1 MHLQCCVLT
10 SACACTV
17 QHVCHVQLY
26 FIHTVQHLTSRLKCL
41 TCGSFVTVVFTLE
54 LVCRITYKIPTRGLL
69 GIRSAML
76 TATKGTAML
85 NTIFSEYGPWSGTI
99 ATRENGSLTAH
110 EQGQVTSYALE
121 SIQQRGKLFCGSGDQ
136 VYEDQVV
143 GIHQRNTDL
152 KVNVCKKKQ
161 VNNIRR

>member
-1 MHLQCCVLT
+1 
-10 SACACTV
+10 
-17 QHVCHVQLY
+17 
-26 FIHTVQHLTSRLKCL
+26 
-41 TCGSFVTVVFTLE
+41 
-54 LVCRITYKIPTRGLL
+54 
-69 GIRSAML
+69 ML

-85 NTIFSEYGPWSGTI
+85 NTVFAEYAPWSGPI

-121 SIQQRGKLFCGSGDQ
+121 SIQQRGKLFCGAGDQ

-143 GIHQRNTDL
+143 GIHQRNNDL

-161 VNNIRR
+161 MTNIRRWGRPLTLMLFESISTDVHIIDALQESYVGCLKQHHLVFTSHAIRWLVATLL

>member
-1 MHLQCCVLT
+1 
-10 SACACTV
+10 
-17 QHVCHVQLY
+17 
-26 FIHTVQHLTSRLKCL
+26 
-41 TCGSFVTVVFTLE
+41 
-54 LVCRITYKIPTRGLL
+54 
-69 GIRSAML
+69 ML

-85 NTIFSEYGPWSGTI
+85 NTIFSEYGPWSGPI

-121 SIQQRGKLFCGSGDQ
+121 SIQQRGKLFCGAGDQ

-143 GIHQRNTDL
+143 GIHQRNNDL

-161 VNNIRR
+161 VTNIRRWAAVSSCCVGVLSVALAVAGVVHGPKKYVKPAILYYIFYHV

>member
-1 MHLQCCVLT
+1 M
-10 SACACTV
+10 
-17 QHVCHVQLY
+17 
-26 FIHTVQHLTSRLKCL
+26 
-41 TCGSFVTVVFTLE
+41 
-54 LVCRITYKIPTRGLL
+54 VCRITYKIPTRGLL

-85 NTIFSEYGPWSGTI
+85 NTIFSEYGPWSGPI

>member
-1 MHLQCCVLT
+1 MQSLP
-10 SACACTV
+10 
-17 QHVCHVQLY
+17 QLY
-26 FIHTVQHLTSRLKCL
+26 
-41 TCGSFVTVVFTLE
+41 VFSV
-54 LVCRITYKIPTRGLL
+54 LVLLHVSVPLAKWCNLCCRITYKIPTRGLL

-85 NTIFSEYGPWSGTI
+85 NTVFAEYAPWSGPI

-121 SIQQRGKLFCGSGDQ
+121 SIQQRGKLFCGAGDQ

-143 GIHQRNTDL
+143 GIHQRNNDL

-161 VNNIRR
+161 MTNIRR

>member
-1 MHLQCCVLT
+1 
-10 SACACTV
+10 
-17 QHVCHVQLY
+17 
-26 FIHTVQHLTSRLKCL
+26 
-41 TCGSFVTVVFTLE
+41 
-54 LVCRITYKIPTRGLL
+54 
-69 GIRSAML
+69 ML

-85 NTIFSEYGPWSGTI
+85 NTVFAEYAPWSGPI

-121 SIQQRGKLFCGSGDQ
+121 SIQQRGKLFCGAGDQ

-143 GIHQRNTDL
+143 GIHQRNNDL

-161 VNNIRR
+161 MTNIRR

>member
-1 MHLQCCVLT
+1 
-10 SACACTV
+10 
-17 QHVCHVQLY
+17 
-26 FIHTVQHLTSRLKCL
+26 
-41 TCGSFVTVVFTLE
+41 
-54 LVCRITYKIPTRGLL
+54 
-69 GIRSAML
+69 ML

-121 SIQQRGKLFCGSGDQ
+121 SIQQRGKLFCGAGDQ

>member
-1 MHLQCCVLT
+1 MLP
-10 SACACTV
+10 
-17 QHVCHVQLY
+17 
-26 FIHTVQHLTSRLKCL
+26 
-41 TCGSFVTVVFTLE
+41 G
-54 LVCRITYKIPTRGLL
+54 CRITYKIPTRGLL

-85 NTIFSEYGPWSGTI
+85 NTVFAEYGPWSGPI

-121 SIQQRGKLFCGSGDQ
+121 SIQQRGKLFCGAGDQ

-143 GIHQRNTDL
+143 GIHQRNNDL

-161 VNNIRR
+161 MTNIRR